1 MSPHPPLRPAG
12 FNDRGRDVIDHR
24 GEVKENMKSLF
35 TKIMR
40 GFEGYKIGKLFKYLQ
55 DPAIISFAGGLP
67 SSDVFPGDL
76 IRKAVEKSLTQDSD
90 RVLQYTPIPGEEELM
105 AAIIDYLNKDNIY
118 IEPRNIMVTTSGQQ
132 GIDIV
137 GRLFLEP
144 KDIIT
149 TDLPTFGG
157 ALASFEMEDAEYLA
171 KDIEGDGSD
180 VKGFEA
186 GIEDLIARGKKPKFI
201 YVVPDFQNPSGITTS
216 LEKRLALL
224 SLSTKYGI
232 PIVEDSPYR
241 ELRYRGEHTPSIYS
255 LDKNQGNVIG
265 IFTFSKILCPGIR
278 VGFNIAPSEVIEKF
292 SFIKGANILCTPKLN
307 QDICTAFLREY
318 DLDAHFKRIRDYY
331 SEKLNFFLEAMEEN
345 FPVDM
350 GVEWTKPE
358 GGLFLWITVPEYINT
373 LELFYMAIEGKVAFV
388 PGEACYPKDYLK
400 HNTMRI
406 NFSYPTKDEIIEGVR
421 RLSTVIR
428 KYQAKKRKKGKG
440 VSPGGFN
447 MPLAS
452 L

>member
-1 MSPHPPLRPAG
+1 
-12 FNDRGRDVIDHR
+12 
-24 GEVKENMKSLF
+24 MK
-35 TKIMR
+35 
-40 GFEGYKIGKLFKYLQ
+40 GFEGYTIGKLFKYLK

-76 IRKAVEKSLTQDSD
+76 VRNAVERSLERDPD
-90 RVLQYTPIPGEEELM
+90 RVLQYTSIPGEEDLM
-105 AAIIDYLNKDNIY
+105 EAVVDYLKKDNVH
-118 IEPRNIMVTTSGQQ
+118 IEPENIVITTSGQQ
-132 GIDIV
+132 GIDLV

-144 KDIIT
+144 KDTIV

-157 ALASFEMEDAEYLA
+157 ALASFEMEDAQYLA
-171 KDIEGDGSD
+171 EDIEEDGSD
-180 VKGFEA
+180 VRGFEE
-186 GIEDLIARGKKPKFI
+186 GIENLITKGRKPKFI

-224 SLSTKYGI
+224 SLSKRYRI

-241 ELRYRGEHTPSIYS
+241 ELRYRGQHIPSIYS

-265 IFTFSKILCPGIR
+265 IFTFSKILCPGVR
-278 VGFNIAPSEVIEKF
+278 VGFNMGPPEVVDKF
-292 SFIKGANILCTPKLN
+292 SSIKGANILCTPKLN

-331 SEKLNFFLEAMEEN
+331 REKLNFFLEAMEEN
-345 FPVDM
+345 FPPDM
-350 GVEWTKPE
+350 GVEWTKPD

-373 LELFYMAIEGKVAFV
+373 SELFFMAIEEKVAFV
-388 PGEACYPKDYLK
+388 PGEACYPKGYLR

-421 RLSTVIR
+421 RLSTAI
-428 KYQAKKRKKGKG
+428 KKHQAKRRKAL
-440 VSPGGFN
+440 SR
-447 MPLAS
+447 
-452 L
+452 

>member
-1 MSPHPPLRPAG
+1 
-12 FNDRGRDVIDHR
+12 
-24 GEVKENMKSLF
+24 MKSLF

-76 IRKAVEKSLTQDSD
+76 IRKAVERSLTQDSD

-149 TDLPTFGG
+149 TDLPTFEG

-171 KDIEGDGSD
+171 KDIEVDGSD

-186 GIEDLIARGKKPKFI
+186 GIEDLIARGRKPKFI

-331 SEKLNFFLEAMEEN
+331 SEKLKFFLEAMEEN

-373 LELFYMAIEGKVAFV
+373 LELFHMAIEGKVAFV
-388 PGEACYPKDYLK
+388 PGEVCYPKDYLK

-440 VSPGGFN
+440 VSPRGFN